1 MLSSKT
7 LPGSSLRAR
16 SLTAPPHPFLPPIPA
31 ARDLARRLDP
41 LPVPPSLP
49 FPSLPFPSPSHPS
62 ALYLSPYLPTHLYLP
77 LYLSTYLPIY
87 LSIYLPSPQSTN
99 LPIYLPPSHLP
110 PLPALPPARPRAGVP
125 TPASHTLPKAFYLP
139 SPRPKPSQ
147 IQAALFFFFFF
158 FMLIR
163 RDSNPSPLCL
173 PINYQFNA
181 YANCAI
187 PARLRIQW
195 FFCMLFI
202 CKSNSCPS
210 LAVENND
217 IMNLRPRGP

>member
-16 SLTAPPHPFLPPIPA
+16 SLTAPPHPTLPPIPA

-41 LPVPPSLP
+41 PSLS
-49 FPSLPFPSPSHPS
+49 PSLPFPSPSHPS
-62 ALYLSPYLPTHLYLP
+62 ALYLSTYPPLPTPLP
-77 LYLSTYLPIY
+77 IYLSTYLPIY
-87 LSIYLPSPQSTN
+87 LSTYPSTYLPTP
-99 LPIYLPPSHLP
+99 
-110 PLPALPPARPRAGVP
+110 LPPAPL
-125 TPASHTLPKAFYLP
+125 SLP
-139 SPRPKPSQ
+139 SSRPAPGPVYQLPLPIPFPRPFFLPFLAPSPPRSKPRHFS
-147 IQAALFFFFFF
+147 FFSF

-187 PARLRIQW
+187 PARL
-195 FFCMLFI
+195 
-202 CKSNSCPS
+202 
-210 LAVENND
+210 
-217 IMNLRPRGP
+217 

>member
-16 SLTAPPHPFLPPIPA
+16 SLTAPPHPIVPPIPA

-41 LPVPPSLP
+41 PP
-49 FPSLPFPSPSHPS
+49 FPSLPPPIPPLPFPPSSHP
-62 ALYLSPYLPTHLYLP
+62 AA
-77 LYLSTYLPIY
+77 LYLSTYPPLRIYLSIYLFIY
-87 LSIYLPSPQSTN
+87 LSIYLPIYLSTYPPRACCPPPRPAPGPVYQLP
-99 LPIYLPPSHLP
+99 LPIPFPRP
-110 PLPALPPARPRAGVP
+110 FFFPLLA
-125 TPASHTLPKAFYLP
+125 P
-139 SPRPKPSQ
+139 SPPRSKPGFF
-147 IQAALFFFFFF
+147 LFFSF

-163 RDSNPSPLCL
+163 RDSNPTPLCF
-173 PINYQFNA
+173 PVNYQFNA

-187 PARLRIQW
+187 PARLQIQW